1 MLLGKQVILSQERL
15 ELPPG
20 TTAGY
25 GEGIWVSLA
34 AANIVPLPVS
44 TTREKSL
51 ELRIS
56 LWRSFHLSGHRR
68 AAFGGFR
75 CCLATTADRRS
86 ASISTAMWL
95 DILRARM
102 AGKLSCGREVRACTI
117 SVFCPAAITAERAT
131 STTWMRLPAHL
142 GARLVSVPSC
152 GRQPAMCAI
161 LGRCR
166 EMRRARLAQSTTMG
180 MSLGTRKVPGACAL
194 FCGLKQLECRISG
207 RFPVETPAK
216 RLVSTTWVLWLE
228 VRQARREIA
237 PLYGQNKQ
245 ARS

>member
-44 TTREKSL
+44 TMREKSL

-56 LWRSFHLSGHRR
+56 LRRWFHLSGHRR

-86 ASISTAMWL
+86 ASIGTAMWL

-102 AGKLSCGREVRACTI
+102 APKLSFGREGRACTI
-117 SVFCPAAITAERAT
+117 SAFCPAAITAEGAT
-131 STTWMRLPAHL
+131 STMWMRLPAQL
-142 GARLVSVPSC
+142 RGRPVIVPSS
-152 GRQPAMCAI
+152 GRQSAMCAI

-166 EMRRARLAQSTTMG
+166 AIRRVRLAQSTTMG
-180 MSLGTRKVPGACAL
+180 ILLGTRKVDGACAL
-194 FCGLKQLECRISG
+194 FCGLKQLECRIWG
-207 RFPVETPAK
+207 RSPVETPAE

-237 PLYGQNKQ
+237 PLYGHNKK
-245 ARS
+245 A